1 MVDKEELQELLYGQ
15 RADGI
20 VLFLVTDGDR
30 TLGRGATLGDVV
42 EIMKN
47 YGAINAANLDGGTS
61 TGMTVKNKLIS
72 DTTAL
77 AGDYRTRPVATAFVL
92 VADNSDDGD
101 YSIVANKL
109 E

>member
-1 MVDKEELQELLYGQ
+1 MQVYGRAARTVIGQ

-30 TLGRGATLGDVV
+30 TLGRGAEMGEVL

-72 DTTAL
+72 ETTAK
-77 AGDYRTRPVATAFVL
+77 AGDYRSRPVSTAFIL
-92 VADNSDDGD
+92 EADGSDDGD
-101 YSIVANKL
+101 YTIIANKL
-109 E
+109 K